1 MLARITS
8 CTVLGVSGML
18 IDVEVNVARGLP
30 TFSTVGLPDNA
41 VRENKDRV
49 KAAISNCGY
58 EFPNRKITVNLA
70 PADVRKEGAGFDL
83 PTAICLLAATGIIE
97 QKSLDSTCVVGEL
110 SLNGGVRHSKGV
122 LPMLLTAI
130 DQGIKHFI
138 LPDENIKEAA
148 VVADKISIIG
158 VASLPE
164 TVEHLTGITRISA
177 VEPENPLNFDS
188 VDYSPFD
195 FSDVKGQHHVKRALE
210 IAAAGGHNILMSGP
224 PGSGKT
230 MLARRLAT
238 ILPAMTSE
246 EVIETTK
253 IYSVSSL
260 GETTS
265 LITQRPFRSPHH
277 TVSDA
282 GLIGGGTTPRP
293 GEVSLAHNGVLFL
306 DEFPEFRRHVLE
318 VLRQPMEDGHVT
330 ISRANMSLSFPSR
343 FVLVAAM
350 NPCPCG
356 YLGDPLNRCSC
367 TDIKIDKY
375 RSRIS
380 GPLLDRIDIQISVPA
395 IDYST
400 LKSKEVGED
409 SKTIR
414 KRVNKTRALQ
424 NERFHATPKV
434 FCNSQMSGR
443 DVEKF
448 CSLNREAST
457 LMEKGMNSLGLS
469 ARGYHRILRIA
480 RTIADIAERQEIE
493 SSHLAE
499 AVQYRRLYNQ

>member
-8 CTVLGVSGML
+8 CTVTGVSGML

-70 PADVRKEGAGFDL
+70 PADVKKEGAGFDL
-83 PTAICLLAATGIIE
+83 PTAVCLLTATGIID
-97 QKSLDSTCVVGEL
+97 QKALADTCVVGEL
-110 SLNGGVRHSKGV
+110 SLDGRVRHSRGI

-130 DQGIKHFI
+130 EQGIKHFI
-138 LPDENIKEAA
+138 LPAENSSEAA
-148 VVADKISIIG
+148 VVADQISIIG

-164 TVEHLTGITRISA
+164 TVEHLIGITQKPA
-177 VEPENPLNFDS
+177 VKHENPVNFES
-188 VDYSPFD
+188 VDDYPFD

-246 EVIETTK
+246 EIIETTK
-253 IYSVSSL
+253 VYSVSNL
-260 GETTS
+260 AERTT
-265 LITQRPFRSPHH
+265 LVTQRPFRSPHH

-282 GLIGGGTTPRP
+282 GLIGGGTTPKP

-356 YLGDPLNRCSC
+356 FLGDPQNSCSC
-367 TDIKIDKY
+367 PDNRIDRY

-395 IDYST
+395 IGYST
-400 LKSKEVGED
+400 LKSKGSSED

-414 KRVNKTRALQ
+414 KRVNKTREVQ
-424 NERFHATPKV
+424 NLRFQSTSRV
-434 FCNSQMSGR
+434 FCNSQMSGN

-448 CSLNREAST
+448 CPLNREAAR
-457 LMEKGMNSLGLS
+457 LLAKGMNSLGLS

-480 RTIADIAERQEIE
+480 RTIADIEEKKEIE
-493 SSHLAE
+493 SPHLAE
-499 AVQYRRLYNQ
+499 AIQYRRLYNQ